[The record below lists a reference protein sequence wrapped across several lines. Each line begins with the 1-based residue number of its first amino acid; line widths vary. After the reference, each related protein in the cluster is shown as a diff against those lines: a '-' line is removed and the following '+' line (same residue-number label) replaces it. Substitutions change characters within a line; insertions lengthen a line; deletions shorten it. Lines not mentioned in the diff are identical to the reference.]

1 MTSSLCMQH
10 DLGQACHRIGPRLFS
25 ARAFGWCYNRP
36 VVTPMAAMSN
46 EERLVRLETRQE
58 TLATKEDIANL
69 EARLIKWMV
78 GLMLGSIVA
87 ATAIA
92 TLIERLT

>member
-1 MTSSLCMQH
+1 
-10 DLGQACHRIGPRLFS
+10 
-25 ARAFGWCYNRP
+25 
-36 VVTPMAAMSN
+36 MAAMSN
-46 EERLVRLETRQE
+46 EERLIRLETRQD

-78 GLMLGSIVA
+78 GLMLGSVVA

>member
-1 MTSSLCMQH
+1 
-10 DLGQACHRIGPRLFS
+10 
-25 ARAFGWCYNRP
+25 
-36 VVTPMAAMSN
+36 MAAMSK

>member
-1 MTSSLCMQH
+1 
-10 DLGQACHRIGPRLFS
+10 
-25 ARAFGWCYNRP
+25 
-36 VVTPMAAMSN
+36 MAALGN
-46 EERLVRLETRQE
+46 EERLIRLETRQD

-78 GLMLGSIVA
+78 GLMLGSVVA

>member
-1 MTSSLCMQH
+1 
-10 DLGQACHRIGPRLFS
+10 
-25 ARAFGWCYNRP
+25 
-36 VVTPMAAMSN
+36 MAAMSN
-46 EERLVRLETRQE
+46 EERLIRLETRQD

>member
-1 MTSSLCMQH
+1 MMS
-10 DLGQACHRIGPRLFS
+10 
-25 ARAFGWCYNRP
+25 
-36 VVTPMAAMSN
+36 AMSN

-69 EARLIKWMV
+69 EARLVKWMV
-78 GLMLGSIVA
+78 ALMLGAIVG

>member
-1 MTSSLCMQH
+1 
-10 DLGQACHRIGPRLFS
+10 
-25 ARAFGWCYNRP
+25 
-36 VVTPMAAMSN
+36 MAAMSN